1 MTISEQLIQRADLIG
16 TQVITRDTGK
26 KLGVINQLWVD
37 VDQREVTVVG
47 LRGTLF
53 TGEQRYMFVD
63 TIRQI
68 GDVILVDN
76 DAAVEAIDVTN
87 YSSLIENE
95 VVTETGELLG
105 KVRGFKFD
113 STSSKVTSLVIG
125 SFGLPWIPERWIST
139 YELPIEELASVGPD
153 RLIVFEGS
161 ETRLNQL
168 TVGLMERLGIG
179 APPWQQDEES
189 YLPQTT
195 PTSNQLGAGQ
205 RATYTPPAARRTPAA
220 EDNWQE
226 EEAWAAEP
234 AKPAQTRRQAIP
246 EPETDNWGGSEPT
259 ANRSPNRPA
268 PDGDL
273 EDDVWGEEPYEAPK
287 VNIPERRRAPEYQ
300 QEEL

>member
-1 MTISEQLIQRADLIG
+1 MTISEQLIQRTDLIG

-37 VDQREVTVVG
+37 VDQRDVTVVG
-47 LRGTLF
+47 LRSTLF
-53 TGEQRYMFVD
+53 TGDQRYMFLD
-63 TIRQI
+63 TICQI

-76 DAAVEAIDVTN
+76 DDAVEDIDVAN

-95 VVTETGELLG
+95 VVTETGEMLG

-113 STSSKVTSLVIG
+113 ANTGKVTSLVIG

-139 YELPIEELASVGPD
+139 YELSIEELVSTGPD

-168 TVGLMERLGIG
+168 TVGFMERLGVG
-179 APPWQQDEES
+179 APPWQQDDEV

-195 PTSNQLGAGQ
+195 PTANQLGAGV
-205 RATYTPPAARRTPAA
+205 RTTYTPPATRRTPAV
-220 EDNWQE
+220 EENWQE
-226 EEAWAAEP
+226 EEED
-234 AKPAQTRRQAIP
+234 
-246 EPETDNWGGSEPT
+246 DNWGGSAPT
-259 ANRSPNRPA
+259 AKRPSSPPPPPA
-268 PDGDL
+268 DDNL
-273 EDDVWGEEPYEAPK
+273 EEDVWAEEPYEAPK

-300 QEEL
+300 QEEY